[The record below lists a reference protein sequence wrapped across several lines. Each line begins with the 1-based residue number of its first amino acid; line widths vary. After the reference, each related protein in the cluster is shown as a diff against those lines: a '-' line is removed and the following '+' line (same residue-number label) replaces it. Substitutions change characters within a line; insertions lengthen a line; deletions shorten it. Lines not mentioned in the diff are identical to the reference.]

1 MTADNRST
9 ATSMPRRRSKHA
21 HWSWW
26 ADAIAISLTGLIGGV
41 LSLANGEPMASTL
54 ALLSLAVVSGS
65 YAIRSRRE
73 FKRGWR
79 QGYETAARVTLE
91 RAAGRTTDVQVRATV
106 LGDPTPEPW
115 DEHVPLPSPDGA
127 GR

>member
-1 MTADNRST
+1 MTADNRT
-9 ATSMPRRRSKHA
+9 TPTSMPRRRGKHA
-21 HWSWW
+21 HWAWW
-26 ADAIAISLTGLIGGV
+26 ADAMAISAAGLIGGV
-41 LSLANGEPMASTL
+41 LSLAHGEPLASTL

-79 QGYETAARVTLE
+79 QGYETAVRVMLE

-106 LGDPTPEPW
+106 QGDPTPEPW
-115 DEHVPLPSPDGA
+115 DEHVPLRSPDGA